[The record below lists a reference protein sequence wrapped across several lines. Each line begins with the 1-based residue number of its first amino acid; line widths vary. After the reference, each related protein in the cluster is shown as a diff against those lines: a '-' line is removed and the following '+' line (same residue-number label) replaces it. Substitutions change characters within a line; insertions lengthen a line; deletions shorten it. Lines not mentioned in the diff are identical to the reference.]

1 MANRLRIPL
10 LAAALLAAA
19 GPARADWLVTTDGGL
34 IETKGPWKVDGRRV
48 VFQMPNGTLSSV
60 RSDEVDLDRSAAET
74 ARAAEAARRA
84 AEPAPEPKREPVM
97 RLTEKD
103 IPPSTAVAEE
113 GEEGEAGT
121 AEGAAAA
128 AAVASGLEVI
138 SWDKTAT
145 AAGDGLEIFGTIKNN
160 SPNNITSPSLMV
172 MIYGA
177 DGGLMATNEGT
188 INVGMIPAGKTA
200 NFRAAFPG
208 VHDFSAAKFD
218 AQGRGFRAPTPEPGS
233 EGAAAPEPEAPEAT
247 EEEPPSE

>member
-34 IETKGPWKVDGRRV
+34 IETKGSWKVDGRRV
-48 VFQMPNGTLSSV
+48 VFHLPNGTLSSV
-60 RSDEVDLDRSAAET
+60 RADEVDLDRSAAET

-84 AEPAPEPKREPVM
+84 LEPAPEPKREPVV
-97 RLTEKD
+97 RLTEKE
-103 IPPSTAVAEE
+103 IPPSTELAAE
-113 GEEGEAGT
+113 GEEGK
-121 AEGAAAA
+121 AEGAGAAA
-128 AAVASGLEVI
+128 TAVASGLEVI

-145 AAGDGLEIFGTIKNN
+145 ADGDGLEIFGTIKNN

-172 MIYGA
+172 MIYGE

>member
-10 LAAALLAAA
+10 LAAALLAAP
-19 GPARADWLVTTDGGL
+19 GPARADWLMTTDGGL

-48 VFQMPNGTLSSV
+48 IFYLPNGTLSSV
-60 RSDEVDLDRSAAET
+60 RADEVDLDRSAAET

-84 AEPAPEPKREPVM
+84 AEPTPEPKREPVM

-103 IPPSTAVAEE
+103 IPPSASAGEE
-113 GEEGEAGT
+113 GEEAS
-121 AEGAAAA
+121 AEGAAGAA
-128 AAVASGLEVI
+128 AAVSSGLEVI
-138 SWDKTAT
+138 SWDKTET
-145 AAGDGLEIFGTIKNN
+145 ASGDGIEVFGTIKNN

-208 VHDFSAAKFD
+208 VHAFTAAKFD
-218 AQGRGFRAPTPEPGS
+218 AQGRGFRAPTPEQ
-233 EGAAAPEPEAPEAT
+233 EGEEGFAPEPEAPA
-247 EEEPPSE
+247 EPPPAD